1 MVAAASILAR
11 NEYVKAMDKL
21 AEKYGMEFPKGSSSM
36 VTEAAKE
43 FVQLHG
49 KEKLSE
55 VAKLHFVITK
65 RL

>member
-1 MVAAASILAR
+1 
-11 NEYVKAMDKL
+11 VKAMNKL

-43 FVQLHG
+43 FVLLHG

-55 VAKLHFVITK
+55 VAKLHFVITG